1 MEESFR
7 NSLIIISAII
17 IGAIF
22 VHGLWTIRKNKNPY
36 KLKATP
42 KEIEAQELK
51 KRDFDR
57 SGFDQDGVS
66 QVKVVSKTSDVT
78 LSADNEHE
86 FTNNVNSESDLTQSN
101 NNSTDAQD
109 VDNKVKAQS
118 HELNDEIDFNLDI
131 SVVEQDDLALVSD
144 IEDVE
149 SVYENPVNKPKPV
162 RETKRTAGKT
172 SRKTAKDTLKREQM
186 EINFGSSDSD
196 ISSEPSKAIDPEVL
210 AISVIVPQGQIISG
224 AALLPSLLTLGMKYG
239 DMNIF
244 HRHQDNAGNGKV
256 TFSLAN
262 AMNPGTF
269 DLDNM
274 ENFVTQGVSLFM
286 TLPNANDPFAVF
298 DQMLVAAKQLALEF
312 NGQLL
317 DDKRSVMTKQTEQHY
332 ITKIREFERKS
343 RLASM

>member
-66 QVKVVSKTSDVT
+66 QVKVVSKTESINTV
-78 LSADNEHE
+78 LENEHE
-86 FTNNVNSESDLTQSN
+86 FTNKVNSENELTQN
-101 NNSTDAQD
+101 NNSTDAQGID
-109 VDNKVKAQS
+109 DNFKAQS

-131 SVVEQDDLALVSD
+131 SVVEQDDLAVLTD
-144 IEDVE
+144 IKEAK

-162 RETKRTAGKT
+162 RETK
-172 SRKTAKDTLKREQM
+172 KTASKIARKKTKNTLKREQM
-186 EINFGSSDSD
+186 EINFGSSDSGL
-196 ISSEPSKAIDPEVL
+196 PNKASKSIDPEVL
-210 AISVIVPQGQIISG
+210 AISVIMPQGQIISG

-239 DMNIF
+239 EMNIF

-298 DQMLVAAKQLALEF
+298 EQMLVAAKQLALEF

-343 RLASM
+343 RLASL